1 MKRLSLILALVLI
14 LFTLFGTGI
23 LTSSEENTPPREPSG
38 LRTEMLENAY
48 GLSTKNPALSW
59 IVNDLDVNEVQTAY
73 RIVVFDSLK
82 QGESREYI
90 LDTHWISSDE
100 SSYVHVSGLE
110 SKLMD
115 NELYYW
121 QVQTKDRNGAKSP
134 FSRPQP
140 FMTDI
145 GSGWKSLSDIWKD
158 TPFGKDIN
166 GINDINTRKSGDLAK
181 PVSGNFVFFRSPRL
195 KSTGNKAVEKAILSA
210 AARNTESEKSQIFDL
225 YVNGQSVGTGPA
237 RDFGNVGKYGG
248 SSDYTQAY
256 YNSFDVTDLWK
267 EGSDNV
273 ISAVAYGRD
282 RSKRGFLAQLTVFYT
297 DGSKEVLTNS
307 GTEDSNWKALDGT
320 AAFGRSGRTIGTSYF
335 QMPAEDMD
343 VRRYPAGWNTVNFDD
358 SLWGKADRG
367 KPVADA
373 VRGKTGRVLTPYP
386 SENTIRTLVNE
397 PAKSVSENRNGI
409 LLDLGKEIIGGLKV
423 NLNSP
428 KEQRITVRMG
438 EQRNEDGTVRY
449 ELLAGPIY
457 EETWTLKQGLNSFE
471 TVTMKNFR
479 YIEIIGFRGTIEK
492 NGIMGRAMHQPFDRD
507 ASCFQATDGTDA
519 SALLNRIY
527 ELSKYTM
534 EATNQD
540 LYTDSQARERRAYEG
555 DLLVQSNTSY
565 AVSDHYTLARHTNRY
580 LLDHGTWPD
589 DYKLF
594 SIEAAWQDY
603 LYTGNPDF
611 LKENY
616 DILVKKAEI
625 LTFQKE
631 MGLVTGNGL
640 IDYDNSTCD
649 GFMKGVYN
657 TPWNAECVGI
667 YSILSKIA
675 TVTGHET
682 DAQKYEGLSD
692 TVRVNMIRKMYHEQE
707 GKFYDSL
714 NADGTPVRTED
725 CSVYPSVYA
734 LAYGVF
740 DSQEMADRLADYVWN
755 DGKFKGSIYMS
766 YFILRG
772 LYSSNNGTKAME
784 LLTNPEVGE
793 GVKTFAS
800 VLDNLQA
807 TITPEAWG
815 EKQKTA
821 MTLSHPWGSSPGG
834 AIVQGMFGIA
844 PITPGFNK
852 FAIRLQPGGIPSAKV
867 KAPGVKGPILVSYRQ
882 KKDGLAAKV
891 TIPVN
896 TEAKVSL
903 PAGDRPGAFLLVD
916 GQAVEASRTGD
927 YLTVSL
933 GSGTHTLEISERA

>member
-1 MKRLSLILALVLI
+1 MKRVSLILALVLI
-14 LFTLFGTGI
+14 LFILFGMGI
-23 LTSSEENTPPREPSG
+23 LTSSEENTPPGAPSG
-38 LRTEMLENAY
+38 LRAEMLAQAY
-48 GLSTKNPALSW
+48 GLSTKNPAFSW
-59 IVNDLDVNEVQTAY
+59 IVNDLDANEVQTAY
-73 RIVVFDSLK
+73 RIVVFDFLK

-90 LDTHWISSDE
+90 LDTHWIRSDE

-110 SKLMD
+110 SKLTD

-134 FSRPQP
+134 FSRPQS

-145 GSGWKSLSDIWKD
+145 GSGWKSLSGIWKD
-158 TPFGKDIN
+158 APSEN
-166 GINDINTRKSGDLAK
+166 GINTVSTGKSGDTAGF
-181 PVSGNFVFFRSPRL
+181 VSGNFVLFRSPRL
-195 KSTGNKAVEKAILSA
+195 KGAGNKAVEKAILSA
-210 AARNTESEKSQIFDL
+210 AARDTESEKSQIFDL

-237 RDFGNVGKYGG
+237 RDFDNVGKYGG
-248 SSDYTQAY
+248 KSDYTQAY

-267 EGSDNV
+267 EGSDNE
-273 ISAVAYGRD
+273 ISAAAYGRD

-307 GTEDSNWKALDGT
+307 GTEDSGWKALDGT
-320 AAFGRSGRTIGTSYF
+320 AAFGRTGRTIGTSYF

-343 VRRYPAGWNTVNFDD
+343 IRRYPADWNTVDFDD
-358 SLWGKADRG
+358 SLWEKADRG

-386 SENTIRTLVNE
+386 SENTVRTLVNE

-409 LLDLGKEIIGGLKV
+409 LIDLGKEIIGGLKV

-428 KEQRITVRMG
+428 REQQITVRMG
-438 EQRNEDGTVRY
+438 EQKNGDGTVRY
-449 ELLAGPIY
+449 ELLAGPVY

-479 YIEIIGFRGTIEK
+479 YIEIVGFEGTIEK
-492 NGIMGRAMHQPFDRD
+492 DEIMGRAMHQPFDRD
-507 ASCFQATDGTDA
+507 ASGFQAMDGTDA
-519 SALLNRIY
+519 SDLLNRMY

-555 DLLVQSNTSY
+555 DVLVQSNTSY
-565 AVSDHYTLARHTNRY
+565 AVSDHYTLARHTNQY
-580 LLDHGTWPD
+580 LLDHETWPD

-594 SIEAAWQDY
+594 AIETAWQDY

-616 DILVKKAEI
+616 DVLVKKAEI
-625 LTFQKE
+625 GTFQKE

-640 IDYDNSTCD
+640 IDYENSTRD
-649 GFMKGVYN
+649 GFVEGVYN

-682 DAQKYEGLSD
+682 EAQKYESLSN
-692 TVRVNMIRKMYHEQE
+692 TVRTNMIRKMYHEQE
-707 GKFYDSL
+707 GKFHDSL
-714 NADGTPVRTED
+714 NADGTPTRTD
-725 CSVYPSVYA
+725 GCSVYPSIYA
-734 LAYGVF
+734 LAYGVY
-740 DSQEMADRLADYVWN
+740 DSQEMADRLAEFVAG
-755 DGKFKGSIYMS
+755 DGEFQGSIYMS
-766 YFILRG
+766 CFILRG
-772 LYSSNNGTKAME
+772 LYSTNNGRLAMA
-784 LLTNPEVGE
+784 LLTNPKVGKN
-793 GVKTFAS
+793 VRTFAS
-800 VLDNLQA
+800 VLDDLQA

-815 EKQKTA
+815 EEHKIA

-844 PITPGFNK
+844 PITPGFDR
-852 FAIRLQPGGIPSAKV
+852 FAIRLQPGGIASAKV
-867 KAPGVKGPILVSYRQ
+867 KTPSVKGPILVSYKQ
-882 KKDGLAAKV
+882 KKDGLTVKV
-891 TIPVN
+891 TIPAN

-903 PAGDRPGAFLLVD
+903 PAGDRAGSSFLVD

-927 YLTVSL
+927 YLMVSL
-933 GSGTHTLEISERA
+933 GSGTHSLEISGGA